1 MRTAVPTRSR
11 TSKTAQHAEPLAR
24 AAASS
29 AEPPVEA
36 VRRFNRFY
44 TQVIGLLDE
53 HLAASA
59 FTLPEARVLY
69 ELANAEQTAADLTR
83 RLSMDKAHLSRI
95 LARLRSREL
104 VASRASPDHGK
115 QVLLSLARSGRA
127 AFRALD
133 TGSRRQVEALLNPLE
148 ADRRERLIAGMREI
162 RSVLD
167 PSGSAEQPVV
177 LRAVRPGDLGWV
189 THRQALLYHREYGW
203 DASYEALAA
212 KILGDF
218 ATGFDARREDAWIAE
233 RDGAVVGS
241 IFLMRSDDARTAKL
255 RLLYV
260 EPDARGSGLG
270 HLLVETCIARA
281 RALRYRTL
289 TLWTNDVLVAARQI
303 YLATGFVLVN
313 EAPHHSS
320 GRDLVGQTW
329 NLDLAVSAS
338 G

>member
-1 MRTAVPTRSR
+1 MRAAGPTRSR
-11 TSKTAQHAEPLAR
+11 TLKAAKHAQPRAR

-29 AEPPVEA
+29 AEPPVDA

-69 ELANAEQTAADLTR
+69 ELANAEQTAADMTR
-83 RLSMDKAHLSRI
+83 RLGMDKAHLSRI

-104 VASRASPDHGK
+104 IASRASPDHGK
-115 QVLLSLARSGRA
+115 QVLLSLARSGRS

-133 TGSRRQVEALLNPLE
+133 TGSRRQVEALLNPLDE
-148 ADRRERLIAGMREI
+148 DRRECLIAGMRDI
-162 RSVLD
+162 RGVLD
-167 PSGSAEQPVV
+167 PGSAEQPVV

-241 IFLMRSDDARTAKL
+241 IFLMRSDDARIAKL

-270 HLLVETCIARA
+270 HLLVEACIARA

-313 EAPHHSS
+313 EAPHHSF
-320 GRDLVGQTW
+320 GHDLVGQTW
-329 NLDLAVSAS
+329 NLDLAVA
-338 G
+338 